1 MEKPQQVPPEFSD
14 RHDVVQTICLWRSR
28 TCYRLEILRRFG
40 KSEENAY
47 VAMLWVE
54 EEQGGNRRLVRDV
67 SFPWTHHDSAEAAV
81 EQALES
87 LTAKLRYASVGETE
101 V

>member
-1 MEKPQQVPPEFSD
+1 MEKSQQLPPEFSD
-14 RHDVVQTICLWRSR
+14 RHDVVKTICLWRNR
-28 TCYRLEILRRFG
+28 ICYRVEILRRFG
-40 KSEENAY
+40 KQEENAY
-47 VAMLWVE
+47 VALLWVE
-54 EEQGGNRRLVRDV
+54 QEQGGQRRLVRDV
-67 SFPWTHHDSAEAAV
+67 SFPWTHHESADAAL

>member
-1 MEKPQQVPPEFSD
+1 M
-14 RHDVVQTICLWRSR
+14 WRSR
-28 TCYRLEILRRFG
+28 TCYRIEILRRFG
-40 KSEENAY
+40 KSENAY
-47 VAMLWVE
+47 VALLWVE

-67 SFPWTHHDSAEAAV
+67 SFPWTHHPSAEAAV

-87 LTAKLRYASVGETE
+87 LAAKLRYSSVGETE